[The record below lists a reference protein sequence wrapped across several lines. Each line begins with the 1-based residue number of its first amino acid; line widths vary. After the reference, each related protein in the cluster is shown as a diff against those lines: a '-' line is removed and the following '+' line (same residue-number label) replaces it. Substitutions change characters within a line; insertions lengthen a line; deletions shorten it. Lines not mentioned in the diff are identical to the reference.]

1 MTLLELKSF
10 LETLLATHAANSS
23 VRLELLND
31 TLRKH
36 IDDEDAKLRDILVK
50 IEIIERD
57 RTESLKSWAE
67 WREGIL
73 VEINQAKGR
82 AIVIGVML
90 TALITL
96 IIATAS
102 TLIARH
108 FLR

>member
-1 MTLLELKSF
+1 M
-10 LETLLATHAANSS
+10 
-23 VRLELLND
+23 
-31 TLRKH
+31 
-36 IDDEDAKLRDILVK
+36 K
-50 IEIIERD
+50 IEIVERD

-73 VEINQAKGR
+73 VEVNQAKGR